1 MAFSV
6 YRSVD
11 SGSTTQFFAL
21 IGSGQPSMYLS
32 LIVLGGGP
40 PPAVTLTYGGVTC
53 TPVYNQGAVTLSAN
67 GASVDIAYAAA
78 PAAAPAPR
86 VGLRYQIS
94 FTIDPGTTP
103 AMIAGTIW
111 TITIAGLAGQ
121 SFTWVVA
128 GNQSDS
134 YHDDSVPY
142 VSTRG
147 ATIGGPLSVSGLST
161 LGTVTAQAMAV
172 HSLSVSTSASLTG
185 TLAVNGNTNIVGP
198 LSVNGTLQVTNA
210 TVTGAAAVGGSLS
223 VGAAMTS
230 AALTVRKDVPG
241 GTLGPV
247 LTLTNGTGG
256 GGSGSA
262 IDFNGY
268 DVGGNPATARI
279 QSIDDGDYSSH
290 LAFLTKNQGAAA
302 NGQIE
307 RMRVHSNGD
316 VSISGNLSVGGS
328 VRGGSPLIQMGTFSW
343 DLHAGAFWTG
353 TGDRTVAQAIQFA
366 PAFPAGSNGVQV
378 IVSLAQVD
386 FSSAHNARLHAYAQ
400 NVTLAGF
407 EIVLETWSDTM
418 VYDAGVT
425 WVAYAY

>member
-1 MAFSV
+1 M
-6 YRSVD
+6 
-11 SGSTTQFFAL
+11 
-21 IGSGQPSMYLS
+21 
-32 LIVLGGGP
+32 
-40 PPAVTLTYGGVTC
+40 
-53 TPVYNQGAVTLSAN
+53 
-67 GASVDIAYAAA
+67 
-78 PAAAPAPR
+78 
-86 VGLRYQIS
+86 
-94 FTIDPGTTP
+94 
-103 AMIAGTIW
+103 
-111 TITIAGLAGQ
+111 
-121 SFTWVVA
+121 
-128 GNQSDS
+128 
-134 YHDDSVPY
+134 
-142 VSTRG
+142 
-147 ATIGGPLSVSGLST
+147 
-161 LGTVTAQAMAV
+161 
-172 HSLSVSTSASLTG
+172 
-185 TLAVNGNTNIVGP
+185 AVNGNTNIVGP